1 MSVLKIAPD
10 FAQRSEVLYR
20 LAVVFGK
27 SYQLDQAINYFKLA
41 TMETNDGPTIKR
53 RMDILIK
60 MGICYIEKKEY
71 VEALRCF
78 ESALLLNNQDFHILQ
93 HIAWCEFSLRR
104 NSQAL
109 DHINK
114 AIALKDSDGDSYYIK
129 GRILLDMGEHLNATE
144 NFKKAIACN
153 PNKVEYLASLA
164 ILNALNK
171 EYKEAFDNFLKA
183 TQLAPTCPE
192 IWYDIGLLYETHQQ
206 YKEALTAYQKS
217 TEIDSA
223 FNEAIVRKQILSNQL
238 PPKPPTPPYIHPE
251 FRVFDNMVPHKSF
264 LANLKVKK
272 AIEPSFD
279 SSATAQPSAIIKS
292 IFSNNSQANPCL
304 LPVPSNESGGFSLSK
319 PNEEV
324 KLISEEAK
332 HFASCEMESSFP
344 DKQSIKE
351 ATGRSKIELKSS
363 ECISYKPNVSL
374 IPTETNIPLQ
384 HSSDPSAAITKGTV
398 QSPPVDTTNL
408 QFQSIPQIS
417 PTTEQQRMDL
427 LRKCAQIREHQL
439 QLDNML
445 RSCGLVPSTIDNSSL
460 QNLPPTDRLS
470 QPLVDTSSLMNV
482 GRVGQSSNE
491 SFSMFKE
498 FSPQA
503 VNSQVLPQINF
514 GITPIRPIPFY
525 GTSANPS
532 YELRSEV
539 KEEDLGPKKPVAQ
552 HPTGGL
558 LRPIPML
565 PQIDRHTTGIDKN
578 KTELRSGGL
587 QEGTNNDFNT
597 MVRLNVPSQMS
608 DARPHKKDKIG
619 TRGLD
624 IEYSD
629 VQRKRPRN
637 E

>member
-10 FAQRSEVLYR
+10 FAQRNEVLFR

-41 TMETNDGPTIKR
+41 TMESNDGPTIKR

-78 ESALLLNNQDFHILQ
+78 ESALLLNNQDFHTLQ
-93 HIAWCEFSLRR
+93 HIAWCEFLLKR
-104 NSQAL
+104 NPQAL

-129 GRILLDMGEHLNATE
+129 GRILLDMEEYLNATE
-144 NFKKAIACN
+144 NFKKAIVCN

-164 ILNALNK
+164 ILNALSK
-171 EYKEAFDNFLKA
+171 DYKEAFDNFLKA
-183 TQLAPTCPE
+183 TQLAPSCPE

-217 TEIDSA
+217 TEIDPA

-238 PPKPPTPPYIHPE
+238 PPKPPTPPYVHPE
-251 FRVFDNMVPHKSF
+251 FRVFDTMVPHKSF

-272 AIEPSFD
+272 AAEPCFD
-279 SSATAQPSAIIKS
+279 SSATIQPSVIIKS
-292 IFSNNSQANPCL
+292 IFTNNSQTNPCL
-304 LPVPSNESGGFSLSK
+304 LPAPSNESGGFPLNKS
-319 PNEEV
+319 NEEV
-324 KLISEEAK
+324 KVTSEEAK
-332 HFASCEMESSFP
+332 HFASCEMDSSLP
-344 DKQSIKE
+344 EKQSSKE
-351 ATGRSKIELKSS
+351 VTGKSKAELKSS
-363 ECISYKPNVSL
+363 ECVSSRPNIPL
-374 IPTETNIPLQ
+374 IPTETNISLQ

-398 QSPPVDTTNL
+398 QSPPVDITNL
-408 QFQSIPQIS
+408 QFQSIPQASSS
-417 PTTEQQRMDL
+417 PTAEQQRIDL
-427 LRKCAQIREHQL
+427 LKKYAQIREHQL
-439 QLDNML
+439 QLENML
-445 RSCGLVPSTIDNSSL
+445 RSCGLVPPAIDNPSL
-460 QNLPPTDRLS
+460 QNLPPADKAS
-470 QPLVDTSSLMNV
+470 QPMLDTNPLMNV
-482 GRVGQSSNE
+482 GKIGQSSSE
-491 SFSMFKE
+491 GFSMFKE

-503 VNSQVLPQINF
+503 INTQTLPQINF

-525 GTSANPS
+525 GTSAHPS
-532 YELRSEV
+532 YEVRSEAR
-539 KEEDLGPKKPVAQ
+539 EEHLGPKKPVPQ

-565 PQIDRHTTGIDKN
+565 PQIDRHTIGIDKN
-578 KTELRSGGL
+578 KPEAMSSEDLKS
-587 QEGTNNDFNT
+587 NT
-597 MVRLNVPSQMS
+597 MVKLNVPSQMIDVRS
-608 DARPHKKDKIG
+608 NKKDKIG
-619 TRGLD
+619 TKGQD